1 MVKSTKSETSQ
12 KTETKQESSAK
23 VKQQTQAVVAQAEPA
38 PEKKVK
44 AKKAKAPVSVAAAA
58 TASTATAENVVIPTP
73 PAAPASAAVSASA
86 SASAPVAST
95 ESKLAVMFTEFF
107 DKLHKT
113 VGTLSALKSEF
124 KLLEKYAN
132 KELRALQKSHKKKG
146 SNAGNRSP
154 SGFVKPTLISN
165 ELASFLGKASGSE
178 MARTEVTREINMY
191 IRANSLQDKS
201 NGRQINADD
210 KLSTLLKLKDGDVLT
225 YFNLQK
231 FMSCHFAKVSKAV
244 PVVAS
249 V

>member
-23 VKQQTQAVVAQAEPA
+23 VKQTQAVVAQAEPA

-44 AKKAKAPVSVAAAA
+44 AKKAKAPVAA
-58 TASTATAENVVIPTP
+58 TASTAVENVVIATP
-73 PAAPASAAVSASA
+73 SAAAASSAVSASA
-86 SASAPVAST
+86 SASSPAPVAST

-201 NGRQINADD
+201 NGRQINADE

-231 FMSCHFAKVSKAV
+231 FMSCHFAKISKTV
-244 PVVAS
+244 PSPAS
-249 V
+249 TA

>member
-1 MVKSTKSETSQ
+1 
-12 KTETKQESSAK
+12 
-23 VKQQTQAVVAQAEPA
+23 
-38 PEKKVK
+38 
-44 AKKAKAPVSVAAAA
+44 
-58 TASTATAENVVIPTP
+58 
-73 PAAPASAAVSASA
+73 
-86 SASAPVAST
+86 
-95 ESKLAVMFTEFF
+95 MFTEFF
-107 DKLHKT
+107 EKLHKT
-113 VGTLSALKSEF
+113 VSALSTLKGEF

-201 NGRQINADD
+201 NGRQINADG
-210 KLSTLLKLKDGDVLT
+210 KLSALLKLKDGDVLT

-231 FMSCHFAKVSKAV
+231 FMSCHFAKISKAT
-244 PVVAS
+244 PAADAAS
-249 V
+249 VGAATA

>member
-1 MVKSTKSETSQ
+1 MPKSTKSETSQ
-12 KTETKQESSAK
+12 KTETKQETSK
-23 VKQQTQAVVAQAEPA
+23 VKKAVEQTVEPSA
-38 PEKKVK
+38 EKKVK
-44 AKKAKAPVSVAAAA
+44 AKKTKAAVAPV
-58 TASTATAENVVIPTP
+58 ENVVISSTP
-73 PAAPASAAVSASA
+73 SGAAAVPAVSTPAVEASSASAAPTVAATETKLSA
-86 SASAPVAST
+86 
-95 ESKLAVMFTEFF
+95 MFTEFF
-107 DKLHKT
+107 DKLHKAVST
-113 VGTLSALKSEF
+113 FSTLKSEF

-146 SNAGNRSP
+146 GNSGNRSP

-210 KLSTLLKLKDGDVLT
+210 KLSTLLKLKEGDVLT

-231 FMSCHFAKVSKAV
+231 FMSPHFAKVQKAQ
-244 PVVAS
+244 PVSAS
-249 V
+249 S

>member
-12 KTETKQESSAK
+12 KSETKQEASTK
-23 VKQQTQAVVAQAEPA
+23 VKQPTTEPSA
-38 PEKKVK
+38 EKKVR
-44 AKKAKAPVSVAAAA
+44 AKKTKSAATTVSSAPSENVVISATPAVAAVASTVASSSTATTPATTSTAPVSV
-58 TASTATAENVVIPTP
+58 
-73 PAAPASAAVSASA
+73 
-86 SASAPVAST
+86 T

-146 SNAGNRSP
+146 GNAGNRSP

-178 MARTEVTREINMY
+178 MARTEVTREINVY

-210 KLSTLLKLKDGDVLT
+210 KLAALLKLKDGDVLT

-231 FMSCHFAKVSKAV
+231 FMSCHFAKISKAV
-244 PVVAS
+244 PTATAS